1 MSELRPIVRSSGR
14 PVVLLLVAL
23 GCGCA
28 PRPAVVDAVS
38 GAPVAAEVRELADGR
53 LLVSANGYET
63 WSGARQERVALMPL
77 WQARFVGE
85 SVRPVL
91 PPRPPC
97 PGCPS
102 TRAR

>member
-1 MSELRPIVRSSGR
+1 MPHSTL
-14 PVVLLLVAL
+14 VLCVYMIFT
-23 GCGCA
+23 CGCA
-28 PRPAVVDAVS
+28 PRLAVTDAVS
-38 GAPVAAEVRELADGR
+38 GAPLAAEVRELPDGR

-63 WSGARQERVALMPL
+63 WSGARQERVALLPL

-85 SVRPVL
+85 TVRPVR